1 MEISVS
7 KYCCRLCNY
16 KCDFKYRWENHTR
29 SLKHMLNVNKSYSVC
44 PCGKR
49 YKYKSGLSKH
59 KKTCDKSN
67 NKIKILLKEIHQKEL
82 SKIKEIQK
90 LKDEYNEELMKHKN
104 ELIEAYKT
112 NNNNTININIFL
124 NESCKDAMN
133 LTDFIETITLSI
145 EDLDYTGK
153 HGYIEGISNILTK
166 RLCEI
171 DPMHRPIHCTDKK
184 RMLFYIKDEDKWEK
198 DKNNEKIGKSIAKV
212 TSKQYDCIKKWQN
225 SNEGYENSGDKV
237 NDFFKIA
244 SNSYP
249 VEENCSNK
257 VMKKV
262 AGTIHI
268 KEAMSNI

>member
-1 MEISVS
+1 
-7 KYCCRLCNY
+7 
-16 KCDFKYRWENHTR
+16 
-29 SLKHMLNVNKSYSVC
+29 VC
-44 PCGKR
+44 QCGKR

-59 KKTCDKSN
+59 KKTCDKSDS
-67 NKIKILLKEIHQKEL
+67 KKE
-82 SKIKEIQK
+82 EIQK
-90 LKDEYNEELMKHKN
+90 LKDEHNEALMKHKN
-104 ELIEAYKT
+104 ELIEAYKS

-166 RLCEI
+166 RLCDI
-171 DPMHRPIHCTDKK
+171 DPIHRPIHCTDKK
-184 RMLFYIKDEDKWEK
+184 RMLFYIKDADKWEK

-212 TSKQYDCIKKWQN
+212 TSKQYNYIKEWQN
-225 SNEGYENSGDKV
+225 SNEGYENSGEKV
-237 NDFFKIA
+237 NDFFKITC
-244 SNSYP
+244 NSYP

-257 VMKKV
+257 VMKRV
-262 AGTIHI
+262 AGKIQI